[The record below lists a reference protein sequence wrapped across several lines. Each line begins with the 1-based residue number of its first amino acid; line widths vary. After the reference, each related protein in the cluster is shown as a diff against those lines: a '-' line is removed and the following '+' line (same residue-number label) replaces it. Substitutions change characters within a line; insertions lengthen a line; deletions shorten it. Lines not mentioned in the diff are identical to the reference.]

1 MENERTKVAVES
13 KDFTWHPHN
22 PTPPPPPKYSV
33 LSNSKFLLPWELFSH
48 CEKIVAY
55 LLTLTNLPLS
65 YPLYKKKQKS
75 YQVNKNYR
83 GCFPSFPP

>member
-65 YPLYKKKQKS
+65 YSLYEKTKFLALKFLRFQRHR
-75 YQVNKNYR
+75 QFE
-83 GCFPSFPP
+83 G